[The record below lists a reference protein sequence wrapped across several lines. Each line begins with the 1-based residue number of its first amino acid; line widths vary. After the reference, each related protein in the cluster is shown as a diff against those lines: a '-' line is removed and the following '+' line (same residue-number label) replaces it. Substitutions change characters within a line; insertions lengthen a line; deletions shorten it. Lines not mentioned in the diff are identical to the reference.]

1 MNTTFVCLATSLSAL
16 LFGLWLLGRRPQAA
30 FDLARVLIVTLGVA
44 LLVGGEAAYF
54 AFGERRFFLAV
65 NVTYCAVAI
74 VAPLLALALLVAS
87 RRRGATRPARIA
99 ALLTLAIVP
108 VALHSTFVEPYD
120 LRTEQQT
127 VELKAHAGLPR
138 PLTVVLLSDL
148 QMLEVSDHER
158 DAIRRTMDAKP
169 DLIVLS
175 GDLTQVGRRGLEQ
188 IREPFHALVAPLSAP
203 LGVWAVHGD
212 CETAED
218 ARDLL
223 AGTNIGLL
231 VNETRHLEHEGLGVW
246 LCGLENG
253 YGSARSLAALA
264 AFDALDTHGEA
275 RLVLAHRPDVVS
287 TLAPGSPV
295 DLVLCGHTHGGQV
308 QLPFFGPPFI
318 LSNVPREV
326 GAGGL
331 HELGGHRLYV
341 SRGIG
346 WEHGHAPRVRFRC
359 PPVVCVLKLGP
370 SGEP

>member
-1 MNTTFVCLATSLSAL
+1 LNTTLVCVATSSSAL
-16 LFGLWLLGRRPQAA
+16 LVGLWLLLRRPGTP
-30 FDLARVLIVTLGVA
+30 FGLPRVLFVTLGVA
-44 LLVGGEAAYF
+44 LLVAGAVSYLVF
-54 AFGERRFFLAV
+54 ERGSFFLAV
-65 NVTYCAVAI
+65 NVVYCAVSI
-74 VAPLLALALLVAS
+74 VAPLLALALLGAS
-87 RRRGATRPARIA
+87 RRRGATRSARGA
-99 ALLTLAIVP
+99 ALLTLGVVP
-108 VALHSTFVEPYD
+108 LAWHSTFVEPYD
-120 LRTEQQT
+120 LVTEETT
-127 VELKAHAGLPR
+127 VELRAHAGLPR

-158 DAIRRTMDAKP
+158 DAVRRTMEARP

-175 GDLTQVGRRGLEQ
+175 GDMTQVGRGGLEQ
-188 IREPFHALVAPLSAP
+188 IREPFRELVAPLSAQ

-212 CETAED
+212 CESAAD

-231 VNETRHLEHEGLGVW
+231 VDESRHLERDGFGVW

-253 YGSARSLAALA
+253 FGSARSLAALA

-275 RLVLAHRPDVVS
+275 RLVLAHRPDVVT
-287 TLAPGSPV
+287 TLAPQSPV

-308 QLPFFGPPFI
+308 QLPWFGPPFI
-318 LSNVPREV
+318 LSGVPREV

-331 HELGGHRLYV
+331 HELGGHALYV

-359 PPVVCVLKLGP
+359 APVVCVLKLVP
-370 SGEP
+370 TAAP